1 MSTIHLSEKDDV
13 KYLDGVGPKTL
24 KALISLGIKKIS
36 DLILFLPSFLINKT
50 MLSNLDDVKS
60 GESVL
65 FIGVIKKVFRTKGYR
80 PNLIAQVDIG
90 GSIIQIRFIHKIII
104 FSHLN
109 TGDRIRFSGI
119 LYKKNSLSEIIH
131 PEIEKIKEGDNLE
144 LVTPYYKTKKIISQN
159 KIRKLIKQSFDVLK
173 NNGNL
178 YDIFDDNFLKKFDMP
193 EYSNAVKYC
202 HFPCNNYDSANKN
215 FLISKQRFIL
225 EELFAYKFMLN
236 KNLKNTQKNFNLKI
250 KIDEQE
256 EYELINNLPFKLTK
270 SQSKCLQEIKT
281 NFRSDQ
287 YLKRLLQGDVGSGKT
302 IVAAFACYYVVKS
315 GFQAAVLVPTEI
327 LCEQHYKT
335 FKSFFSSLNINISI
349 LKSNQTKHEKDE
361 IMNAIAS
368 GQTHI
373 VIGTHALLYNYNQFK
388 SLGLVVIDE
397 QHKFGVKQR
406 EIIIKD
412 ESNNKLQIH
421 QLFLSATPIPRSL
434 SLVLYQGLDYSIMDE
449 MPRNRKP
456 ISTYIS
462 NESNNENI
470 YSHISEILKNGG
482 QVYWVCP
489 CINYTENI
497 ETQYVLDVY
506 EKLSKIFNNFRVGCL
521 HGQQSNDENRKSI
534 NDFTNHNTDI
544 LVCTTMIE
552 VGVDSPNAV
561 GIVIENSE
569 RFGLSQLHQLRGR
582 VGRGDKKSYCFLV
595 HSDKISAIGLQRLN
609 ALKNSQNGFV
619 IAEEDLKLRGSGEY
633 LGQKQSGN
641 NKDFILATA
650 QDAIYYHNH
659 IIASEKD
666 LKFINK
672 NNINILMERWNKT
685 DNKTIEL

>member
-236 KNLKNTQKNFNLKI
+236 KNLKNIIT
-250 KIDEQE
+250 
-256 EYELINNLPFKLTK
+256 
-270 SQSKCLQEIKT
+270 
-281 NFRSDQ
+281 
-287 YLKRLLQGDVGSGKT
+287 
-302 IVAAFACYYVVKS
+302 
-315 GFQAAVLVPTEI
+315 
-327 LCEQHYKT
+327 
-335 FKSFFSSLNINISI
+335 
-349 LKSNQTKHEKDE
+349 
-361 IMNAIAS
+361 
-368 GQTHI
+368 
-373 VIGTHALLYNYNQFK
+373 
-388 SLGLVVIDE
+388 
-397 QHKFGVKQR
+397 FGV
-406 EIIIKD
+406 
-412 ESNNKLQIH
+412 
-421 QLFLSATPIPRSL
+421 A
-434 SLVLYQGLDYSIMDE
+434 
-449 MPRNRKP
+449 
-456 ISTYIS
+456 
-462 NESNNENI
+462 
-470 YSHISEILKNGG
+470 
-482 QVYWVCP
+482 
-489 CINYTENI
+489 
-497 ETQYVLDVY
+497 
-506 EKLSKIFNNFRVGCL
+506 
-521 HGQQSNDENRKSI
+521 
-534 NDFTNHNTDI
+534 
-544 LVCTTMIE
+544 
-552 VGVDSPNAV
+552 
-561 GIVIENSE
+561 
-569 RFGLSQLHQLRGR
+569 
-582 VGRGDKKSYCFLV
+582 
-595 HSDKISAIGLQRLN
+595 
-609 ALKNSQNGFV
+609 
-619 IAEEDLKLRGSGEY
+619 
-633 LGQKQSGN
+633 
-641 NKDFILATA
+641 
-650 QDAIYYHNH
+650 
-659 IIASEKD
+659 
-666 LKFINK
+666 
-672 NNINILMERWNKT
+672 
-685 DNKTIEL
+685 